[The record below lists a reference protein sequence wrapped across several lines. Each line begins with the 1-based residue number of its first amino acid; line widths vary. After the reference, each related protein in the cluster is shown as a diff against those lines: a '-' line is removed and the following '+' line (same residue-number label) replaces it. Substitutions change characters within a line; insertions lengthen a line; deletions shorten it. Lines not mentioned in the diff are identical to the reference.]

1 MTAAGNG
8 GDDGEGDVVV
18 TLPEDER
25 AAFKQPLGPIETD
38 ADALLAAVDGPLI
51 AVGDAVTYHLERAG
65 RRPNVAVVDGRT
77 ERERVDSE
85 VRDVVAVADAIE
97 VTNPAATLTDD
108 LLRELCTAIAR
119 GDTVTILVDGEED
132 LATLPAVLVAP
143 DDASVVYGQPGEG
156 MVHVRID
163 DEVRDRVRRLLST
176 MDGDHDRLWSL
187 CERK

>member
-1 MTAAGNG
+1 MTAAGNDP
-8 GDDGEGDVVV
+8 DDGDVVV

-25 AAFKQPLGPIETD
+25 AAFKEPLGPIETD
-38 ADALLAAVDGPLI
+38 AETLLAAVDGPLI

-65 RRPNVAVVDGRT
+65 RRPDVAVVDGRT
-77 ERERVDSE
+77 EREAVDSE
-85 VRDVVAVADAIE
+85 VRDVVADDDAIE
-97 VTNPAATLTDD
+97 VTNPAATLTDA

-119 GDTVTILVDGEED
+119 GETVTILVDGEED

-163 DEVRDRVRRLLST
+163 DGVRSRVRDLLSM
-176 MDGDHDRLWSL
+176 MDGDHDRLWSR
-187 CERK
+187 CERD